1 MAIDNK
7 TSVLIEQQF
16 PDFVYDEGENLIQ
29 FVKAYYEYMEQTG
42 NALDAN
48 KNLLNYQDLD
58 TTLDKFINYFY
69 REIFT
74 SVPKTLMVDD
84 KLFLKHVRDLYLSKG
99 TEESFQLLFRILFNE
114 EISFYNPGDDILRAS
129 DGRWYETTKLR
140 LTPIAGTITNIDG
153 YTIKGLTSG
162 AIARAQTVNYNLVNG
177 LDFYD
182 ITISNVLGTFV
193 DGETI
198 ENTDKTITAKIDNTV
213 GQLKTVTIVTG
224 GSGHIVGDKIDIE
237 GLIGSGSTGVVT
249 AISNTSAIDFSVS
262 NGGDGYRISYV
273 DTNNPTGDPILGSAS
288 VVGGPGTGAGFLVT
302 SIVPSGNVALQ
313 TDIIEYLANVAIN
326 TDPSFGAYGNVS
338 PLISIE
344 LYTSNVD
351 SLMSDALPTANSL
364 YGVINT
370 IATFST
376 GGGYTSLPTV
386 EVIDAEAT
394 AVLGPP
400 LGENA
405 VITPAYVD
413 GSIAAATVDE
423 KIITTYNT
431 SNRYTLINRSRANTY
446 NATATGNVTGVIDI
460 KGRYIDTRGWL
471 SSNKKLQDNY
481 FYQEFSYEIT
491 SNQVINSYRKLLLKL
506 LHPAGNILFGRKQFD
521 TSITLSTVTVEA
533 NVESIAV

>member
-16 PDFVYDEGENLIQ
+16 PDFVYDEGQNLIQ

-58 TTLDKFINYFY
+58 NTLEKFIDYFY
-69 REIFT
+69 REVFT

-99 TEESFQLLFRILFNE
+99 TEESFELLFRILFNE
-114 EISFYNPGDDILRAS
+114 EISFYNPGEDILRAS
-129 DGRWYETTKLR
+129 DGQWYETIKLR
-140 LTPIAGTITNIDG
+140 LTPITGTITDIDG

-162 AIARAQTVNYNLVNG
+162 AIARVQTVNYNLVNG

-198 ENTDKTITAKIDNTV
+198 ENTDQTITAKIDNTV
-213 GQLKTVTIVTG
+213 GQLKSITILSG
-224 GSGHIVGDKIDIE
+224 GSGHQVGDKIDIE
-237 GLIGSGSTGVVT
+237 GLIGSGATGTVT
-249 AISNTSAIDFSVS
+249 AISNTSAIDFTVT

-273 DTNNPTGDPILGSAS
+273 DANNPTGNPTLGSVS
-288 VVGGPGTGAGFLVT
+288 VVGGPGTDAGFLIT
-302 SIVPSGNVALQ
+302 SIVPSGNVAIQ
-313 TDIIEYLANVAIN
+313 TDKIEYVANVAID
-326 TDPSFGAYGNVS
+326 TSPSFGAYGNVS
-338 PLISIE
+338 ILISTE
-344 LYTSNVD
+344 LSTANVD

-386 EVIDAEAT
+386 EVLDAEAT

-413 GSIAAATVDE
+413 GSIAAATVDS
-423 KIITTYNT
+423 KLITTYNA

-446 NATATGNVTGVIDI
+446 NATATGSVTGVVDI
-460 KGRYIDTRGWL
+460 EGRYLDTRGWL
-471 SSNKKLQDNY
+471 SSNKRLQDNY

-506 LHPAGNILFGRKQFD
+506 LHPAGNMLFGRKQFD
-521 TSITLSTVTVEA
+521 NSIAVSTVTVEA
-533 NVESIAV
+533 NVESITV

>member
-16 PDFVYDEGENLIQ
+16 PDFVYDEGQNLIQ

-58 TTLDKFINYFY
+58 NTLEKFIDYFY
-69 REIFT
+69 REVFT

-114 EISFYNPGDDILRAS
+114 EISFYDPGDDILRAS

-140 LTPIAGTITNIDG
+140 LTPITGTITDIDG

-162 AIARAQTVNYNLVNG
+162 AIARVQTVNYNLVNG

-182 ITISNVLGTFV
+182 ITISNVLGTFA

-198 ENTDKTITAKIDNTV
+198 ENTDQSITAKIDNTV
-213 GQLKTVTIVTG
+213 GQLKTLSIVTG
-224 GSGHIVGDKIDIE
+224 GSGHEVGDKVDIE
-237 GLIGSGSTGVVT
+237 GLIGSGATGTVT
-249 AISNTSAIDFSVS
+249 ATSNTSAIDFTVT

-273 DTNNPTGDPILGSAS
+273 DTNNPTGDPLLGSVSA
-288 VVGGPGTGAGFLVT
+288 VGGPGTGAGFFVT
-302 SIVPSGNVALQ
+302 GIVPSGNVAIQ
-313 TDIIEYLANVAIN
+313 TDIIAYVANVSIS

-338 PLISIE
+338 PLISPQLASANLNTPMI
-344 LYTSNVD
+344 
-351 SLMSDALPTANSL
+351 DALPTANSL

-386 EVIDAEAT
+386 EVIDAEAA
-394 AVLGPP
+394 AVLGSP

-413 GSIAAATVDE
+413 GSIAEATVDN
-423 KIITTYNT
+423 KLITTYNA
-431 SNRYTLINRSRANTY
+431 SNIYTLINRSRANTY
-446 NATATGNVTGVIDI
+446 NATATGNVTGIVDI
-460 KGRYIDTRGWL
+460 EGRYLDTRGWL
-471 SSNKKLQDNY
+471 SSNKRLQDNY

-506 LHPAGNILFGRKQFD
+506 LHPAGNILFGRKQFNN
-521 TSITLSTVTVEA
+521 SISLTTVTVEA
-533 NVESIAV
+533 NVESITV

>member
-7 TSVLIEQQF
+7 TSILIEQQF
-16 PDFVYDEGENLIQ
+16 PDFVYDEGQNLIQ

-58 TTLDKFINYFY
+58 NTLDKFIDYFY
-69 REIFT
+69 REVFT
-74 SVPKTLMVDD
+74 SVPKTLMVND

-114 EISFYNPGDDILRAS
+114 EISFYNPGEDILRAS
-129 DGRWYETTKLR
+129 DGQWYETTKIR
-140 LTPIAGTITNIDG
+140 LTPITGTITDIDG

-162 AIARAQTVNYNLVNG
+162 AIARVQTVNYNFVNG
-177 LDFYD
+177 LEFYD

-198 ENTDKTITAKIDNTV
+198 ENTDQTITAKIDNTV
-213 GQLKTVTIVTG
+213 GQLKTLTILTG
-224 GSGHIVGDKIDIE
+224 GSGHEVGDKIDIE
-237 GLIGSGSTGVVT
+237 GLIGSGATGTVT
-249 AISNTSAIDFSVS
+249 AISNTSSIDFSVT

-273 DTNNPTGDPILGSAS
+273 DASNPTGDPLLGSIS
-288 VVGGPGTGAGFLVT
+288 IVGGPGTGAGFLVT
-302 SIVPSGNVALQ
+302 SIVPSGNVAIQ
-313 TDIIEYLANVAIN
+313 TDKIEYVANVAIN
-326 TDPSFGAYGNVS
+326 TDPSFGAFGNVS
-338 PLISIE
+338 PLISTE
-344 LYTSNVD
+344 LSTSNVD
-351 SLMSDALPTANSL
+351 SNMSDALPTANSL

-386 EVIDAEAT
+386 EVIDSEAT
-394 AVLGPP
+394 AILGPP

-405 VITPAYVD
+405 IVDPSYVD
-413 GSIAAATVDE
+413 GSIAAASVDD
-423 KIITTYNT
+423 KLITTYNS
-431 SNRYTLINRSRANTY
+431 SNRYTLINRSRANTF
-446 NATATGNVTGVIDI
+446 NATASGNVTGIIDI
-460 KGRYIDTRGWL
+460 PGRYLDTRGWL
-471 SSNKKLQDNY
+471 SSNKVLQDNF
-481 FYQEFSYEIT
+481 FYQEFSYEIV

-506 LHPAGNILFGRKQFD
+506 LHPAGTLLFGRKRFD
-521 TSITLSTVTVEA
+521 ETATLPTLTVEA